1 MGQTE
6 SPYKTRW
13 DEDPTETLQDWV
25 GCRFKMGPNK
35 IVGMWL
41 QQRPYRTG
49 WDVDPTETFQENTLE
64 PLQDWLEWLLLP
76 HAHILS

>member
-1 MGQTE
+1 MWIQLR
-6 SPYKTRW
+6 PYRTGWDVDSKWDLTR
-13 DEDPTETLQDWV
+13 L
-25 GCRFKMGPNK
+25 
-35 IVGMWL
+35 IGMWL

-49 WDVDPTETFQENTLE
+49 WDVDPTETFQENSLE